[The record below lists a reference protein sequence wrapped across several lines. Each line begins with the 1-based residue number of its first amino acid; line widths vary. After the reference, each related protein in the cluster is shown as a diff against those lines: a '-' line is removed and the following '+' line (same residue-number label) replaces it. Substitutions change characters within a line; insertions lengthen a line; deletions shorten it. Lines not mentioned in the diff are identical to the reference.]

1 MISYSL
7 HSHDKLTINMQ
18 LQTVLMKQSILA
30 FGGGAKYESEY
41 SIWRSPPNIQFV
53 QNSFYITLNVTLISA
68 SFIT

>member
-1 MISYSL
+1 
-7 HSHDKLTINMQ
+7 MQ